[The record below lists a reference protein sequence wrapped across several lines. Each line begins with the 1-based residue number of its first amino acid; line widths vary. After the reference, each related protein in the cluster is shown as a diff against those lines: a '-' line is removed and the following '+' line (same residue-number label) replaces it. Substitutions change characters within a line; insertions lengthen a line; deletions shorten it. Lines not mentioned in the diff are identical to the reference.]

1 MMKSNFKNVLTIVG
15 ISFLTTVISIWGYSK
30 WLKPISSFDSNNQ
43 LPSNY
48 ANFFNGNA
56 PATTV
61 DFTPAASSASPAVVH
76 IKTKTNAK
84 RVDANQPK
92 QKNPFSDFFGDDD
105 MFGDF
110 FGGPRMQPE
119 QRASGSGVLITADG
133 YIVTNNH
140 VVNGADEINVT
151 LTNKKSYKAKV
162 IGTDASSDLAVI
174 KIDAEALPYIVYGNS
189 DEIKLGQWVLAIGY
203 PLNLDVTITAGI
215 ISAKNRNININ
226 GRQSDKPVE
235 TFLQTDAA
243 VNQGNSG
250 GALVNTSGELVGIN
264 SAIAS
269 PTGSYAG
276 YSYAIPVNIV
286 KKVVTDIVKF
296 GTVQRAFLGISYP
309 KDDLPES
316 EVKKIDDEFHIKT
329 NEIQGVLVTDVV
341 EGGAAKAAGMKK
353 GDIITKLN
361 GTPIKTSPELQ
372 EQIAKYKPTDKIT
385 VQIKRD
391 GKDLTLN
398 AILKAKIGDESNLAT
413 SSKAAEKLGGKL
425 ESIDKTT
432 AEKNDISGGV
442 IVKELGN
449 GILGKSRV
457 EKGFVIT
464 HVNDKAVNTAEEFY
478 DALKKIN
485 SSSVKLS
492 GIYPGYFGN
501 YAFVLNLND

>member
-1 MMKSNFKNVLTIVG
+1 MNAAEKSGVGLDAVVVLIVLAKIFNKLKNIVGVLTVNVYNINDIIASTLG
-15 ISFLTTVISIWGYSK
+15 ESVII
-30 WLKPISSFDSNNQ
+30 
-43 LPSNY
+43 
-48 ANFFNGNA
+48 
-56 PATTV
+56 
-61 DFTPAASSASPAVVH
+61 DF
-76 IKTKTNAK
+76 
-84 RVDANQPK
+84 
-92 QKNPFSDFFGDDD
+92 
-105 MFGDF
+105 
-110 FGGPRMQPE
+110 
-119 QRASGSGVLITADG
+119 
-133 YIVTNNH
+133 
-140 VVNGADEINVT
+140 
-151 LTNKKSYKAKV
+151 
-162 IGTDASSDLAVI
+162 I
-174 KIDAEALPYIVYGNS
+174 KIDAESLPYIVYGNS

-385 VQIKRD
+385 VQVKRD

>member
-1 MMKSNFKNVLTIVG
+1 
-15 ISFLTTVISIWGYSK
+15 
-30 WLKPISSFDSNNQ
+30 
-43 LPSNY
+43 
-48 ANFFNGNA
+48 
-56 PATTV
+56 
-61 DFTPAASSASPAVVH
+61 
-76 IKTKTNAK
+76 
-84 RVDANQPK
+84 
-92 QKNPFSDFFGDDD
+92 
-105 MFGDF
+105 
-110 FGGPRMQPE
+110 
-119 QRASGSGVLITADG
+119 
-133 YIVTNNH
+133 

-174 KIDAEALPYIVYGNS
+174 KIDAESLPYIVYGNS

-226 GRQSDKPVE
+226 ARQSDRPVE

-296 GTVQRAFLGISYP
+296 GTVQRAYLGISYP

-316 EVKKIDDEFHIKT
+316 ETKKIDEEFRIKT

-341 EGGAAKAAGMKK
+341 EGGAAKSAGMKK

-361 GTPIKTSPELQ
+361 GVSIKTSPELQ

-385 VQIKRD
+385 VQFKRD
-391 GKDLTLN
+391 GKEMTVT
-398 AILKAKIGDESNLAT
+398 ATLKAKIGDETNLAS

-425 ESIDKTT
+425 ESVDKAT

-464 HVNDKAVNTAEEFY
+464 QVNDKTVNTVEEFY
-478 DALKKIN
+478 DALKKVTSASI
-485 SSSVKLS
+485 KLS

>member
-1 MMKSNFKNVLTIVG
+1 MKFNFKNVLAIVG

-48 ANFFNGNA
+48 ASFFNGNA
-56 PATTV
+56 PGTTV

-309 KDDLPES
+309 KDDLPDA
-316 EVKKIDDEFHIKT
+316 EVKKIDDEFHFKT

-361 GTPIKTSPELQ
+361 GVTIKTSPELQ

-391 GKDLTLN
+391 GKELTLN

-442 IVKELGN
+442 VVKELGN

-464 HVNDKAVNTAEEFY
+464 HVNDKAVNTVEDFY
-478 DALKKIN
+478 EALKKIN

-501 YAFVLNLND
+501 YAFVLKLTE

>member
-1 MMKSNFKNVLTIVG
+1 MKFNFKNVLAIVG
-15 ISFLTTVISIWGYSK
+15 ISFLTTTVSIWGYSK
-30 WLKPISSFDSNNQ
+30 WLKPSSSFDSNNQ

-48 ANFFNGNA
+48 ASFFNGNA
-56 PATTV
+56 PGTTV

-174 KIDAEALPYIVYGNS
+174 KIDAESLPYIVYGNS

-385 VQIKRD
+385 VQVKRD